1 MKDKRH
7 KKILELI
14 DNFNIETQ
22 DDLLNM
28 LKECGFNV
36 TQATVSRDIKD
47 LRLVKTID
55 NTGKYKYTLDVN
67 LSNGVAYNSLK
78 GFSYSIKSIDSS
90 GNMVVIKTLSGMAQA
105 VCANIDSMDVDNM
118 LGTIAGDDTIF
129 ILMRDQE
136 SLNKFIADT
145 RKLLFN

>member
-67 LSNGVAYNSLK
+67 LSNGVTCNSLK

-105 VCANIDSMDVDNM
+105 VCANIDSMDVNNM

-136 SLNKFIADT
+136 SLNKFIDET

>member
-22 DDLLNM
+22 DDLLSM

-90 GNMVVIKTLSGMAQA
+90 ENMVVIKTLSGMAQA
-105 VCANIDSMDVDNM
+105 VCANIDSMDVYNM

-136 SLNKFIADT
+136 SLNKFIAET

>member
-47 LRLVKTID
+47 LRSVKTID

-67 LSNGVAYNSLK
+67 LSNGVTYNSLK

-105 VCANIDSMDVDNM
+105 VCANIDSMDVNNM

-136 SLNKFIADT
+136 SLNKFIAET

>member
-55 NTGKYKYTLDVN
+55 NTGKCKYTLDVN

-105 VCANIDSMDVDNM
+105 VCANIDSMDVYNM

-136 SLNKFIADT
+136 SLNKFIAET

>member
-1 MKDKRH
+1 MKKDRH
-7 KKILELI
+7 KKILDLIKENAIGTQEELASA
-14 DNFNIETQ
+14 
-22 DDLLNM
+22 LNHA
-28 LKECGFNV
+28 GYNV

-90 GNMVVIKTLSGMAQA
+90 ENMVVIKTLSGMAQA
-105 VCANIDSMDVDNM
+105 VCANIDSMDVYNM

-136 SLNKFIADT
+136 SLNKFIAET

>member
-22 DDLLNM
+22 DDLLSM

-67 LSNGVAYNSLK
+67 LSNGVTCNSLK

-105 VCANIDSMDVDNM
+105 VCANIDSMDVNNM

-136 SLNKFIADT
+136 SLNKFIAET

>member
-22 DDLLNM
+22 DDLLSM

-67 LSNGVAYNSLK
+67 LSNGVTYNSLK

-105 VCANIDSMDVDNM
+105 VCANIDSMNVDNM

-136 SLNKFIADT
+136 SLNKFIAET

>member
-67 LSNGVAYNSLK
+67 LSNGVTCNSLK

-136 SLNKFIADT
+136 SLNKFIAET

>member
-90 GNMVVIKTLSGMAQA
+90 ENMVVIKTLSGMAQA
-105 VCANIDSMDVDNM
+105 VCANIDSMDVYNM

-136 SLNKFIADT
+136 SLNKFIAET

>member
-22 DDLLNM
+22 DDLLSM

-67 LSNGVAYNSLK
+67 LSNGVTCNSLK

-90 GNMVVIKTLSGMAQA
+90 GIMVVIKTLSGMAQA
-105 VCANIDSMDVDNM
+105 VCANIDSMDVNNM

-136 SLNKFIADT
+136 SLNKFIAET

>member
-67 LSNGVAYNSLK
+67 LSNGVTCNSLK

-90 GNMVVIKTLSGMAQA
+90 ENMVVIKTLSGMAQA
-105 VCANIDSMDVDNM
+105 VCANIDSMDVYNM

-136 SLNKFIADT
+136 SLNKFIAET

>member
-105 VCANIDSMDVDNM
+105 VCANIDSMDVYNM

-136 SLNKFIADT
+136 SLNKFIAET

>member
-22 DDLLNM
+22 DDLLSM

-67 LSNGVAYNSLK
+67 LSNGVTYNSLK

-136 SLNKFIADT
+136 SLNKFIAET

>member
-1 MKDKRH
+1 
-7 KKILELI
+7 
-14 DNFNIETQ
+14 
-22 DDLLNM
+22 M

-67 LSNGVAYNSLK
+67 LSNGVTYNSLK

-105 VCANIDSMDVDNM
+105 VCANIDSMDVNNM

-136 SLNKFIADT
+136 SLNKFIAET

>member
-67 LSNGVAYNSLK
+67 LSNGVTCNSLK

-105 VCANIDSMDVDNM
+105 VCANIDSMDVNNM

-136 SLNKFIADT
+136 SLNKFIAET

>member
-67 LSNGVAYNSLK
+67 LSNGVTYNSLK

-105 VCANIDSMDVDNM
+105 VCANIDSMDVYNM

-136 SLNKFIADT
+136 SLNKFIAET

>member
-28 LKECGFNV
+28 LKDCGFNV

-67 LSNGVAYNSLK
+67 LSNGVTCNSLK

-90 GNMVVIKTLSGMAQA
+90 ENMVVIKTLSGMAQA

-136 SLNKFIADT
+136 SLNKFIAET

>member
-105 VCANIDSMDVDNM
+105 VCANIDSMDVNNM

-136 SLNKFIADT
+136 SLNKFIAET

>member
-67 LSNGVAYNSLK
+67 LSNGVTCNSLK

-105 VCANIDSMDVDNM
+105 VCANIDSMDVYNM

-136 SLNKFIADT
+136 SLNKFIAET

>member
-67 LSNGVAYNSLK
+67 LSNGVTYNSLK

-136 SLNKFIADT
+136 SLNKFIDET

>member
-55 NTGKYKYTLDVN
+55 NTGKYKYT
-67 LSNGVAYNSLK
+67 
-78 GFSYSIKSIDSS
+78 
-90 GNMVVIKTLSGMAQA
+90 
-105 VCANIDSMDVDNM
+105 
-118 LGTIAGDDTIF
+118 
-129 ILMRDQE
+129 
-136 SLNKFIADT
+136 
-145 RKLLFN
+145 

>member
-67 LSNGVAYNSLK
+67 LSNGVTYNSLK

-105 VCANIDSMDVDNM
+105 VCANIDSMDVNNM

-136 SLNKFIADT
+136 SLNKFIAET

>member
-28 LKECGFNV
+28 LKECGLNV

-67 LSNGVAYNSLK
+67 LSNGVTYNSLK

-105 VCANIDSMDVDNM
+105 VCANIDSMDVYNM

-136 SLNKFIADT
+136 SLNKFIAET

>member
-67 LSNGVAYNSLK
+67 LSNGVTCNSLK

-136 SLNKFIADT
+136 SLNKFIDET

>member
-67 LSNGVAYNSLK
+67 LSNGVTYNSLK

-136 SLNKFIADT
+136 SLNKFIAET

>member
-67 LSNGVAYNSLK
+67 LSNGVTYNSLK

-105 VCANIDSMDVDNM
+105 VCANIDSMNVDNM

-136 SLNKFIADT
+136 SLNKFIAET

>member
-36 TQATVSRDIKD
+36 TQSTVSRDIKD

-105 VCANIDSMDVDNM
+105 VCANIDSMDVNNM

-136 SLNKFIADT
+136 SLNKFIAET

>member
-136 SLNKFIADT
+136 SLNKFIDET

>member
-67 LSNGVAYNSLK
+67 LSNSVTYNSLK

-105 VCANIDSMDVDNM
+105 VCANIDSMDVYNM

-136 SLNKFIADT
+136 SLNKFIAET

>member
-136 SLNKFIADT
+136 SLNKFIAET

>member
-78 GFSYSIKSIDSS
+78 GFSYSIKSLDSS

-105 VCANIDSMDVDNM
+105 VCANIDSMDVYNM

-136 SLNKFIADT
+136 SLNKFIAET